1 MVQQDSDEEE
11 EDWNGD
17 CLKSKDGMW
26 IEDN

>member
-26 IEDN
+26 IEEN